1 MPFSGFFGLFKRNVP
16 PETKPTNEVVESRGK
31 PADAFLN
38 ALVERRTVYSLTSKS
53 SIPDERIVEIVQ
65 HSVLHSPTAF
75 NSQSNR
81 AVVLFGQNH
90 TKLWDIVAESLK
102 KILPADKFEG
112 SVGKIRSFQAGYA
125 TILYFID
132 TKVVKD
138 FEKKFVSYASNFE
151 PWSLQSVGILQ
162 SNVWVALAKEGVGAS
177 LQHYSNLIEDE
188 VRTTFKVPEEWSLI
202 AQQPIGVAGEGWKAP
217 EKEFKPLIETV
228 KVLH

>member
-1 MPFSGFFGLFKRNVP
+1 MPLPRIFGLFGKRNDSPDLTSSTTPQPVR
-16 PETKPTNEVVESRGK
+16 KS
-31 PADAFLN
+31 ADAFLD

-53 SIPDERIVEIVQ
+53 SISDKRIVEIVQ
-65 HSVLHSPTAF
+65 HSVVHTPTAF

-90 TKLWDIVAESLK
+90 TKLWDMVAESLK
-102 KILPADKFEG
+102 KMLPPDRFEG

-132 TKVVKD
+132 TNVVTE
-138 FEKKFVSYASNFE
+138 FEQNYKTYAANFA
-151 PWSLQSVGILQ
+151 PWAMQSVGMLQ

-188 VRTTFKVPEEWSLI
+188 VRNVFEVPTSWSLVS
-202 AQQPIGVAGEGWKAP
+202 QQPIGVAGEGWKAP
-217 EKEFKPLIETV
+217 EKEVKPLEETV